1 MKPRNLASD
10 DLRLL
15 LDDVRSRLTVIEAQQ
30 RLMRAQLEELLAS
43 MAVIETRGPHSPE
56 FSGGEM
62 QLHTDSLLK

>member
-43 MAVIETRGPHSPE
+43 MAVIETRGLPE
-56 FSGGEM
+56 
-62 QLHTDSLLK
+62 TP